1 MIAAV
6 NRIRNQQWRRRQP
19 DVVQADNSASYRG
32 ARITRLFKDWLPA
45 HRSGD
50 AAIADSR
57 DLLLSRVRELCR
69 DDAML
74 KAGKRALAKGVI
86 GCGIQCFADALDA
99 ADRNLFDDEF
109 NDVSDEVF
117 ERWSESHECDVRGR
131 MTFPEMQWAAFN
143 EIMEGGECFWLRV
156 SDDFPGR
163 SMPLAYQLLETE
175 QLDRNQDW
183 PAGNGRNL
191 CRRGIEYNQYG
202 RPLAYWIY
210 DAHPFDDGQQWGSL
224 STSRRIPAERV
235 IHSFIPNR
243 FSENGGVTWFTNI
256 QTVKDLD
263 WYIGNELTAAA
274 LGALFTVCIKRAH
287 GRGTGLGFTSV
298 DGVTDNTS
306 GNSEVRLGRGIIAD
320 LGQDD
325 DVKIIESNRP
335 NRDAAPFIKLINGLH
350 GMATGVSPLRI
361 TQDYS
366 QASYTSARAAHL
378 DDQAFFDVLQ
388 EFMVSSAVRPIRKEH
403 QRHAVAAGLIPAVT
417 AAQYRRE
424 QVRLEAF
431 FAQPPGREQ
440 LDPEMETK
448 AALAR
453 IDGGLSTHAI
463 ECGKRGF
470 HWRRMGR
477 QRAREERFF
486 LTVLGHQPRLNPTL
500 QVGENT
506 SQPDG
511 TKPTGGDAR
520 SARKDKGGR

>member
-1 MIAAV
+1 MITAV
-6 NRIRNQQWRRRQP
+6 NRIRNQSWKRRKS
-19 DVVQADNSASYRG
+19 DAIQADSSASYRG
-32 ARITRLFKDWLPA
+32 ARVTRLFKDWLPA

-57 DLLLSRVRELCR
+57 DLLLARVRELCR
-69 DDAML
+69 DDSML

-99 ADRNLFDDEF
+99 RDRNLFDDDF

-117 ERWSESHECDVRGR
+117 ERWSDSHECDVRGR

-143 EIMEGGECFWLRV
+143 EIMEGGECLWLRV
-156 SDDFPGR
+156 ADNHPGR
-163 SMPLAYQLLETE
+163 SIPLAYQLLESE

-191 CRRGIEYNQYG
+191 CRRGIEYNQFG
-202 RPLAYWIY
+202 RPVAYWIY

-224 STSRRIPAERV
+224 ATSRRVPAERV

-298 DGVTDNTS
+298 DGTTDSTT
-306 GNSEVRLGRGIIAD
+306 NSEVRLGRGIIAD

-350 GMATGVSPLRI
+350 GMSIGVSPIRI

-378 DDQAFFDVLQ
+378 DDQAFFDVIQ
-388 EFMVSSAVRPIRKEH
+388 EFMISSAVRPIRCEH
-403 QRHAVAAGLIPAVT
+403 QRNAVAAGLIPAVT
-417 AAQYRRE
+417 ASQYQRE
-424 QVRLEAF
+424 RNRFETF

-463 ECGKRGF
+463 ECGKRGY
-470 HWRRMGR
+470 HWRKLAR
-477 QRAREERFF
+477 QRAREEAFYQE
-486 LTVLGHQPRLNPTL
+486 VLGHQPRLNPTL
-500 QVGENT
+500 QVGEDT
-506 SQPDG
+506 S
-511 TKPTGGDAR
+511 KPANGEQSATG
-520 SARKDKGGR
+520 KKPKGGR